1 MNQKP
6 KIFVFKLREL
16 IYTLVLL
23 FLAILLII
31 CLVLMFT
38 GKSKGTNA
46 LTQSQSEQSASERA
60 AADASENAAANTSG
74 AVFTDAA
81 ENAAATDASEITTA
95 GASGYTPGIYTS
107 TVTLGD
113 SAADIEVT
121 VDDDHINAI
130 RLVNLNEAAAAS
142 YPLVTPS
149 FDHIAEQILASQ
161 SLEGITCPQENKY
174 TSQILLSAIAEAL
187 EKAQK

>member
-23 FLAILLII
+23 FLAILLIV

-46 LTQSQSEQSASERA
+46 LTQSQSEQSATDH
-60 AADASENAAANTSG
+60 ADASENAAANTSG
-74 AVFTDAA
+74 AVFTDAS
-81 ENAAATDASEITTA
+81 NAAVKNASEITTA

>member
-23 FLAILLII
+23 FLAILLIV

-38 GKSKGTNA
+38 GKSRETNSLA
-46 LTQSQSEQSASERA
+46 QNQSERSASDSA
-60 AADASENAAANTSG
+60 ASDT
-74 AVFTDAA
+74 A
-81 ENAAATDASEITTA
+81 ENAAADTA
-95 GASGYTPGIYTS
+95 EYTPGIYTS
-107 TVTLGD
+107 AVTLGD

-121 VDDDHINAI
+121 VDADRIKAI
-130 RLVNLNEAAAAS
+130 RLVNLSEAAAAS

-149 FDHIAEQILASQ
+149 LDHIAEQILASQ

-174 TSQILLSAIAEAL
+174 TSQILLSAITEAL
-187 EKAQK
+187 EKSQK

>member
-23 FLAILLII
+23 FLAILLIV

-38 GKSKGTNA
+38 GKSRKTNSLA
-46 LTQSQSEQSASERA
+46 QNQSERSASDSA
-60 AADASENAAANTSG
+60 ASDT
-74 AVFTDAA
+74 A
-81 ENAAATDASEITTA
+81 ENAAAASAE
-95 GASGYTPGIYTS
+95 YTPGIYTS
-107 TVTLGD
+107 AVTLGD

-121 VDDDHINAI
+121 VDADRIKAI
-130 RLVNLNEAAAAS
+130 RLVNLSEAAAAS

-149 FDHIAEQILASQ
+149 LDHIAEQILASQ

-174 TSQILLSAIAEAL
+174 TSQILLSAITEAL
-187 EKAQK
+187 EKSQK

>member
-23 FLAILLII
+23 FLAILLIV

-38 GKSKGTNA
+38 GKSRETNSLA
-46 LTQSQSEQSASERA
+46 QNQSERSASDSA
-60 AADASENAAANTSG
+60 ASDT
-74 AVFTDAA
+74 A
-81 ENAAATDASEITTA
+81 ENAAAASAE
-95 GASGYTPGIYTS
+95 YTPGIYTS
-107 TVTLGD
+107 AVTLGD

-121 VDDDHINAI
+121 VDADRIKAI
-130 RLVNLNEAAAAS
+130 RLVNLSEAAAAS

-149 FDHIAEQILASQ
+149 LDHIAEQILASQ

-174 TSQILLSAIAEAL
+174 TSQILLSAITAAL

>member
-23 FLAILLII
+23 FLAVLLIV

-38 GKSKGTNA
+38 GRSKETNV
-46 LTQSQSEQSASERA
+46 LTQSQPEQSASERTAADLSEHA
-60 AADASENAAANTSG
+60 AADSSEHTAADSSERTAADSSEHTA
-74 AVFTDAA
+74 AVV
-81 ENAAATDASEITTA
+81 
-95 GASGYTPGIYTS
+95 SGYAPGIYTS
-107 TVTLGD
+107 AVTLGD
-113 SAADIEVT
+113 SAADVEVT
-121 VDDDHINAI
+121 VDAERIKAI
-130 RLVNLNEAAAAS
+130 RLVNLSEAAAAS

-149 FDHIAEQILASQ
+149 FDHITEQILASQ

-174 TSQILLSAIAEAL
+174 TSQLLLSAIAEAL

>member
-23 FLAILLII
+23 FLAILLIV

-46 LTQSQSEQSASERA
+46 LTQSQSERA
-60 AADASENAAANTSG
+60 AIDASENAAANTSG
-74 AVFTDAA
+74 TVFTDAA
-81 ENAAATDASEITTA
+81 DAAVTDASEITTA
-95 GASGYTPGIYTS
+95 GASGYVSGIYTS

>member
-23 FLAILLII
+23 FLAILLIV

-38 GKSKGTNA
+38 GKSRETNSLA
-46 LTQSQSEQSASERA
+46 QNQSERSASDSA
-60 AADASENAAANTSG
+60 ASEAAKNAAA
-74 AVFTDAA
+74 
-81 ENAAATDASEITTA
+81 AAA
-95 GASGYTPGIYTS
+95 GYTPGIYTS
-107 TVTLGD
+107 AVTLGD

-121 VDDDHINAI
+121 VDAERIKAI
-130 RLVNLNEAAAAS
+130 RLVNLSEAAAAS

>member
-23 FLAILLII
+23 FLAILLIV

-46 LTQSQSEQSASERA
+46 LTQSQSERA
-60 AADASENAAANTSG
+60 AAGASENAAANA
-74 AVFTDAA
+74 AV
-81 ENAAATDASEITTA
+81 TDASGVTTA
-95 GASGYTPGIYTS
+95 GASGYVSGIYTS

-174 TSQILLSAIAEAL
+174 TSQLLLSAIAEAL

>member
-23 FLAILLII
+23 FLAILLIV

-38 GKSKGTNA
+38 GKSRETNSLA
-46 LTQSQSEQSASERA
+46 QNQSERSASDSA
-60 AADASENAAANTSG
+60 ASDT
-74 AVFTDAA
+74 A
-81 ENAAATDASEITTA
+81 ENAAAASAE
-95 GASGYTPGIYTS
+95 YTPGIYTS
-107 TVTLGD
+107 AVTLGD

-121 VDDDHINAI
+121 VDADRIKAI
-130 RLVNLNEAAAAS
+130 RLVNLSEAAAAS

-149 FDHIAEQILASQ
+149 LDHIAEQILASQ

-174 TSQILLSAIAEAL
+174 TSQILLSAITGAL

>member
-23 FLAILLII
+23 FLAILLIV

-38 GKSKGTNA
+38 GKSRKTNS
-46 LTQSQSEQSASERA
+46 LSQNQSERSASDSA
-60 AADASENAAANTSG
+60 ASDT
-74 AVFTDAA
+74 A
-81 ENAAATDASEITTA
+81 ENAAAASAE
-95 GASGYTPGIYTS
+95 YTPGIYTS
-107 TVTLGD
+107 AVTLGD

-121 VDDDHINAI
+121 VDADRIKAI
-130 RLVNLNEAAAAS
+130 RLVNLSEAAAAS

-149 FDHIAEQILASQ
+149 LDHIAEQILASQ

-174 TSQILLSAIAEAL
+174 TSQILLSAITEAL